1 MPAGGFW
8 KGYLKLSLVTC
19 PVAMQTAVSDAGRLR
34 LHTINRATGNRVQ
47 RQYAD
52 AVTGKQVAG
61 EDQARGYPRG
71 RRRPCH
77 PGGGRAGR
85 GRAGKHADDRHPGVR
100 GSDRIGWIWYD
111 RPAFPASRRRSPKR
125 PLR

>member
-19 PVAMQTAVSDAGRLR
+19 PVAMQTAVSDSGRLR
-34 LHTINRATGNRVQ
+34 LHTINRETGNRVQ

-52 AVTGKQVAG
+52 AVTGKRVPD

-71 RRRPCH
+71 
-77 PGGGRAGR
+77 
-85 GRAGKHADDRHPGVR
+85 DDDYVILE
-100 GSDRIGWIWYD
+100 DD
-111 RPAFPASRRRSPKR
+111 ELA
-125 PLR
+125 